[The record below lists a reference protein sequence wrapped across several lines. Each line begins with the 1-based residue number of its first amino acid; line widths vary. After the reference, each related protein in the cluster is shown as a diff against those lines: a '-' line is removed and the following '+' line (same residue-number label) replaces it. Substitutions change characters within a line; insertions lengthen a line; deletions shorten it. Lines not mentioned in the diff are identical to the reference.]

1 MYHDKRFQ
9 LDKNFPF
16 IAFSHQQIR
25 QSNTS
30 GYLLTAKPKFSEVSK
45 RLLNLNQDTL
55 QHVTEI
61 MKSEGTF
68 SPKTQDEK
76 DCFQVLHDI
85 DLVAGKVQGSLTSK
99 KYMRSELFALM
110 ASEGAPSWYITVTP
124 ADFEHP
130 LCLYWAE
137 TNETFTPDHI
147 LPIQAQKLH
156 VTQNPV
162 AAARFFNFMIETFI
176 KYILGVDSST
186 RGAYGDMAWYY
197 GTVEQ

>member
-25 QSNTS
+25 QK
-30 GYLLTAKPKFSEVSK
+30 KPKFPDISK
-45 RLLNLNQDTL
+45 RLLNLNQNTL
-55 QHVTEI
+55 QRITEI
-61 MKSEGTF
+61 LKSEGSF

-99 KYMRSELFALM
+99 KYMRSELFSLM
-110 ASEGAPSWYITVTP
+110 ASEGAPSWYITITP

-130 LCLYWAE
+130 LL
-137 TNETFTPDHI
+137 
-147 LPIQAQKLH
+147 
-156 VTQNPV
+156 
-162 AAARFFNFMIETFI
+162 AAARFFNFMIELFI
-176 KYILGVDSST
+176 KYILGVDSDH

-197 GTVEQ
+197 GSVEQQGRLTLHVYLLNKFVQIF